1 MTQEEQILK
10 HDERIVSSDREQLRE
25 ELIRRSEESFMRA
38 NDPAYLDRERYR
50 IRGRIRTVFT
60 VAAIVMAFI
69 SAIVLYLCNY
79 TYTTYSVDRTW
90 KQNALGAA
98 ALYAFDEGSI
108 LLGTDSVSYQKDG
121 NTEWTSPLRTGSFR
135 LVTESGYFA
144 LYDRNGYQVHI
155 GDRSGIL
162 STVKVSRKILGADIS
177 ASGVLAVYT
186 ESKDAAYIS
195 YFDRFGN
202 RLSVEVK
209 TVLDVSG
216 YPMHIAVSPDGQK
229 LAVVY
234 YSIANGIGE
243 SRLVLYD
250 FQLGRSSSSYVVFT
264 REDYDERESLLVD
277 CDFLDDRHL
286 VAVGGKEATFVT
298 YDKPDAVAVET
309 VMFDAPVRSV
319 SFTDSGFLTV
329 QEREKGTFC
338 VVYNGSGKVSTEF
351 RAPSEYTS
359 VITDERYIL
368 FLNKEKV
375 YLYNLSGQQRYEGAL
390 VSAPLSMAA
399 SGSRSFV
406 INTGTELEIITY
418 K

>member
-1 MTQEEQILK
+1 MKQ
-10 HDERIVSSDREQLRE
+10 DENNSSSDRELLRE

-60 VAAIVMAFI
+60 CIAVCMAFV
-69 SAIVLYLCNY
+69 SAALLYFCNY
-79 TYTTYSVDRTW
+79 TYRTYSVDSSW
-90 KQNALGAA
+90 KQSALSATS
-98 ALYAFDEGSI
+98 LYAFCEGSL

-121 NTEWTSPLRTGSFR
+121 NTEWTSSLRTGSFT
-135 LVTESGYFA
+135 LVTEDGYFA

-155 GDRSGIL
+155 GDRTGIL

-186 ESKDAAYIS
+186 ESTDAAYIS

-209 TVLDVSG
+209 TVLDASG
-216 YPMHIAVSPDGQK
+216 YPMHIAISPDGQK
-229 LAVVY
+229 LAVVF

-250 FQLGRSSSSYVVFT
+250 FQSGRASSSYVVFT
-264 REDYDERESLLVD
+264 KEDYQERDTLLVD

-286 VAVGGKEATFVT
+286 VAVGDREATFLT
-298 YDKPDAVAVET
+298 YDKPDAYDAET
-309 VMFDAPVRSV
+309 VMFDAPVRSI

-329 QEREKGTFC
+329 QEKEQGTTC
-338 VVYNGSGKVSTEF
+338 VVYSGSGKISTEF
-351 RAPSEYTS
+351 RAPSDYTA
-359 VITDERYIL
+359 VITDARYIL
-368 FLNKEKV
+368 FLYREQV
-375 YLYNLSGQQRYEGAL
+375 YLYNLSGRHRYSGSL

-399 SGSRSFV
+399 SGNRSFIV
-406 INTGTELEIITY
+406 NTGTELEIITY

>member
-1 MTQEEQILK
+1 MKQ
-10 HDERIVSSDREQLRE
+10 DENNNSSDRELLRE
-25 ELIRRSEESFMRA
+25 ELIRRSEESFRRA

-60 VAAIVMAFI
+60 CIAVFMAFV
-69 SAIVLYLCNY
+69 SAVLLYFCNY
-79 TYTTYSVDRTW
+79 TYKTYSVDSTW
-90 KQNALGAA
+90 KQNALGSTT
-98 ALYAFDEGSI
+98 LYAFSEGSL
-108 LLGTDSVSYQKDG
+108 LLGSDSVSYQKNG
-121 NTEWTSPLRTGSFR
+121 NTEWTSALRTGSFT
-135 LVTESGYFA
+135 LATEENYFA

-155 GDRSGIL
+155 GNSSGIL

-186 ESKDAAYIS
+186 ESTDAAYIS
-195 YFDRFGN
+195 YFDRYGN

-209 TVLDVSG
+209 TVLDASG
-216 YPMHIAVSPDGQK
+216 YPMHIAISPDGQK

-250 FQLGRSSSSYVVFT
+250 FQSGRASSSYVVYT
-264 REDYDERESLLVD
+264 KDDYEERDTLLVD

-286 VAVGGKEATFVT
+286 VAVGDKEATFLT
-298 YDKPDAVAVET
+298 YDKPDAHSEET
-309 VMFDAPVRSV
+309 VSFSAPVRSV

-329 QEREKGTFC
+329 QEKEKGTTC
-338 VVYNGSGKVSTEF
+338 VVYGGNGKISTEF
-351 RAPSEYTS
+351 PAPSEYTA
-359 VITDERYIL
+359 VITDDRYIL
-368 FLNKEKV
+368 FLNKEQV
-375 YLYNLSGQQRYEGAL
+375 YLYNLSGRHRYTGAL

-399 SGSRSFV
+399 SGSRSFIV
-406 INTGTELEIITY
+406 NTGTELEIITY

>member
-1 MTQEEQILK
+1 MKQ
-10 HDERIVSSDREQLRE
+10 DEMDISSDRELLRE

-60 VAAIVMAFI
+60 CIAVVMAFV
-69 SAIVLYLCNY
+69 SAALLYFCNY
-79 TYTTYSVDRTW
+79 TYTTYSVDSTW
-90 KQNALGAA
+90 KQNALGATS
-98 ALYAFDEGSI
+98 LYAFCEGSL
-108 LLGTDSVSYQKDG
+108 LLGTDSVSYQRDG
-121 NTEWTSPLRTGSFR
+121 NTEWTSALRTGSFT
-135 LVTESGYFA
+135 LVTEGGYFA

-186 ESKDAAYIS
+186 ESTDAAYIS
-195 YFDRFGN
+195 YFDRYGN

-209 TVLDVSG
+209 TVLDASG

-250 FQLGRSSSSYVVFT
+250 FQSGRASASYVVFT
-264 REDYDERESLLVD
+264 KEDYQERDTLLVD

-286 VAVGGKEATFVT
+286 VAVGSREATFVT
-298 YDKPDAVAVET
+298 YDKPDACSVET
-309 VMFDAPVRSV
+309 VTFDAPVRSV
-319 SFTDSGFLTV
+319 SFTSSGFLTV
-329 QEREKGTFC
+329 QEKESGTTC
-338 VVYNGSGKVSTEF
+338 VVYSGSGKVSTEF
-351 RAPSEYTS
+351 RAPSAYS
-359 VITDERYIL
+359 AVITDERYIL
-368 FLNKEKV
+368 FLNKEQV
-375 YLYNLSGQQRYEGAL
+375 TLYNLSGRQRYSGSL
-390 VSAPLSMAA
+390 VSQPLAMAA
-399 SGSRSFV
+399 SGTSSFIV
-406 INTGTELEIITY
+406 NTGTELEIITY

>member
-1 MTQEEQILK
+1 MKQ
-10 HDERIVSSDREQLRE
+10 DEMDISSDRELLRE

-60 VAAIVMAFI
+60 CIAVVMAFV
-69 SAIVLYLCNY
+69 SAALLYFCNY
-79 TYTTYSVDRTW
+79 TYTTYSVDSTW
-90 KQNALGAA
+90 KQNALGATS
-98 ALYAFDEGSI
+98 LYAFCEGSL
-108 LLGTDSVSYQKDG
+108 LLGTDSVSYQRDG
-121 NTEWTSPLRTGSFR
+121 NTEWTSALRTGSFT
-135 LVTESGYFA
+135 LVTEGGYFA

-186 ESKDAAYIS
+186 ESTDAAYIS
-195 YFDRFGN
+195 YFDRYGN

-209 TVLDVSG
+209 TVLDASG

-250 FQLGRSSSSYVVFT
+250 FQSGRASASYVVFT
-264 REDYDERESLLVD
+264 KEDYQERDTLLVD

-286 VAVGGKEATFVT
+286 VAVGSREATFVT
-298 YDKPDAVAVET
+298 YDKPDACSVET
-309 VMFDAPVRSV
+309 VTFDAPVRSV
-319 SFTDSGFLTV
+319 SFTSSGFLTV
-329 QEREKGTFC
+329 QEKERGTTC
-338 VVYNGSGKVSTEF
+338 VVYSGSGKVSTEF
-351 RAPSEYTS
+351 RAPSAYS
-359 VITDERYIL
+359 AVITDERYIL
-368 FLNKEKV
+368 FLNKEQV
-375 YLYNLSGQQRYEGAL
+375 TLYNLSGRQRYSGSL

-399 SGSRSFV
+399 SGTSSFIV
-406 INTGTELEIITY
+406 NTGTELEIITY